1 MDPAPPKALPG
12 LATDLLR
19 AVVDGTPWTQAAR
32 LLALEA
38 LRRVPA
44 DSVGWCRAVAA
55 LEEGPQRARRAVD
68 LAELVLEQM
77 KPDDAPELPLG
88 VEPDSPRETVRITL
102 LWTGDP
108 RELDL
113 ALRELDLAL
122 REGLAPRV
130 PAEPRPLR
138 ALRAARQDLARQIL
152 TGALGEDED
161 EAQEEPHPHL
171 GVVRWEQTPTTD
183 DVRMRW
189 PADGGDGGA
198 P

>member
-1 MDPAPPKALPG
+1 MDPAPPAVKVPPP
-12 LATDLLR
+12 R
-19 AVVDGTPWTQAAR
+19 AK
-32 LLALEA
+32 
-38 LRRVPA
+38 
-44 DSVGWCRAVAA
+44 
-55 LEEGPQRARRAVD
+55 RRAKD
-68 LAELVLEQM
+68 TPA
-77 KPDDAPELPLG
+77 PSAPSAPELPLG
-88 VEPDSPRETVRITL
+88 VLPDSPRETVRITL

-113 ALRELDLAL
+113 ALLEL

-183 DVRMRW
+183 NVRIRMRW